1 LCLERP
7 GRKEA
12 SPPAAGTKV
21 DSSMVKHS
29 TTVGVEVELKARRPE
44 RPFTLEPDP
53 FPSNVAPSVHV
64 QRR

>member
-1 LCLERP
+1 
-7 GRKEA
+7 
-12 SPPAAGTKV
+12 
-21 DSSMVKHS
+21 MVKHS